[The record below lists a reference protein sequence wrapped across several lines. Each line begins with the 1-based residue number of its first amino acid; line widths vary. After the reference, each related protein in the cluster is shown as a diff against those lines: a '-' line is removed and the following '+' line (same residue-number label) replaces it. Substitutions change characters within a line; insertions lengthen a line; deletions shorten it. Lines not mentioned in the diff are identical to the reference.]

1 MIDVLY
7 AANAD
12 NKCYT
17 AIKMEDVMCII
28 VYMLPDKP
36 VPGERYVWGE
46 ESFANANKIGE
57 YNGKDIVLV
66 CTEVTVDFFSQLEYY
81 LAGSNVD
88 LAIRKPEIAKLVFTV
103 VSDAG
108 NDKLSNVKDISA
120 NQGVI
125 MPPIMYAGE
134 ENN

>member
-1 MIDVLY
+1 
-7 AANAD
+7 
-12 NKCYT
+12 
-17 AIKMEDVMCII
+17 MEDVMANI
-28 VYMLPDKP
+28 VYMLSDKP
-36 VPGERYVWGE
+36 VPGEMYVFGG
-46 ESFANANKIGE
+46 ESFANANRVGE
-57 YNGKDIVLV
+57 YSGKDIVLV
-66 CTEVTVDFFSQLEYY
+66 CTEVAVDFFSQLDNY

-108 NDKLSNVKDISA
+108 NDKLSSVKDISA